1 MQVIETDARSRATIT
16 GHPDERFI
24 VQENA
29 DGSLL
34 LQPATLVTEAQ
45 RQYDSDPELQQLL
58 ARATQAPTV
67 RRTRARR
74 DA

>member
-1 MQVIETDARSRATIT
+1 MKVIETDARGRATIT
-16 GHPDERFI
+16 GHPDQRFI

-45 RQYDSDPELQQLL
+45 REYDTDPELQRLL
-58 ARATQAPTV
+58 AAATDSPTV
-67 RRTRARR
+67 RRMRR
-74 DA
+74 RREA